1 MYRGKLKTFY
11 QEPSFSI
18 ENPVTTKSIR
28 PKVISKLG
36 WADRIV
42 FMLAKAGWYN
52 GNPSAIYSAP
62 FDEVMN
68 AFYYEQMIR
77 QYEEKSI
84 ELNREQK

>member
-1 MYRGKLKTFY
+1 
-11 QEPSFSI
+11 
-18 ENPVTTKSIR
+18 
-28 PKVISKLG
+28 
-36 WADRIV
+36 
-42 FMLAKAGWYN
+42 MLAKAGWYN
-52 GNPSAIYSAP
+52 GNPSAIYTAP